1 MRPLSGIKLRRNTM
15 HDEGN
20 NDWGGDKKTLECVL
34 KIKIVVTYYINSTYL
49 KEKLLTKFMQTL
61 INCLL

>member
-1 MRPLSGIKLRRNTM
+1 MENSSSQ
-15 HDEGN
+15 DEGN

-49 KEKLLTKFMQTL
+49 KEKLLTKFK
-61 INCLL
+61 